1 MVILV
6 TALPEDED
14 YEQYKAE
21 LIDKILSK
29 QKRWCYERDYL
40 ESRPVPAL
48 EIILECV
55 Q

>member
-1 MVILV
+1 MILLSE
-6 TALPEDED
+6 LPEDRE
-14 YEQYKAE
+14 YQEYKAE